1 MKLYRIVKG
10 ESEIVDYDEE
20 TALKMLALNPD
31 RYKRVED
38 FKVEPKIEKK
48 SKIEKKEEIEE
59 FKIENIDE
67 SEIIDSEE

>member
-20 TALKMLALNPD
+20 TALKMIALNPD
-31 RYKRVED
+31 RYKRIED

-48 SKIEKKEEIEE
+48 SKIEKVEIEE
-59 FKIENIDE
+59 LKFENIDE
-67 SEIIDSEE
+67 PEIIDSEE